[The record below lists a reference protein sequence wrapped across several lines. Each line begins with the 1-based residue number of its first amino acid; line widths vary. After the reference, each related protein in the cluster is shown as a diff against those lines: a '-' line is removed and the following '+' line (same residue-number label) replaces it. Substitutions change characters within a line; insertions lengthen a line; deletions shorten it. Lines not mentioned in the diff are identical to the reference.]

1 MGTRALSFSGPSGP
15 RPTFRALA
23 LALVLA
29 CNTEPAP
36 EPTSKTDVP
45 TEPSEPGQPGVAEPS
60 EPGLTPAPATAKEDA
75 AALLIRLLS
84 WLPSDTLS
92 VSFDRM
98 TKRMNPQVISAVFAL
113 PPKAADLLDER
124 RLLDE
129 ALAQAFEGES
139 GTPDLAW
146 LGPQSLAF
154 TQPMIRHAYFVRPLL
169 RPVGEL
175 DPLFKA
181 AGFMPEELEGKPGWL
196 PKGAFPWRMVIL
208 DEQTIAFVPAD
219 PGAGV
224 LPLIDAAAAPPS
236 PVETQVAEALGQD
249 PLIELTLLAAGPMLH
264 YDIDAAIGQLQFA
277 IRRPGANGSYE
288 GLVVLMPDGDVDE
301 CANQLRARKSPEEN
315 QQVQALIAA
324 VVFTPEPKL
333 SPPQVVGRLTIAADQ
348 LKHFVD
354 RP

>member
-1 MGTRALSFSGPSGP
+1 MGIRGLTLS
-15 RPTFRALA
+15 LA

-36 EPTSKTDVP
+36 QPTTEADAPV
-45 TEPSEPGQPGVAEPS
+45 EPSEPGVAEPTVA
-60 EPGLTPAPATAKEDA
+60 EPAPAPANEDA
-75 AALLIRLLS
+75 AALLVRLLS

-98 TKRMNPQVISAVFAL
+98 SKRWNPQVVSAVFAL

-169 RPVGEL
+169 RPPSEL
-175 DPLFKA
+175 DPLFIA
-181 AGFMPEELEGKPGWL
+181 AGFMREELEGKVGWL

-224 LPLIDAAAAPPS
+224 STLIEAAAAPAS
-236 PVETQVAEALGQD
+236 AVETQVAEALGQD
-249 PLIELTLLAAGPMLH
+249 PMIELTLLAAGPLLH
-264 YDIDAAIGQLQFA
+264 YDTDAAIAQLQFA
-277 IRRPGANGSYE
+277 LRRPGPNGGYE
-288 GLVVLMPDGDVDE
+288 GLVVLMPEGDVDE
-301 CANQLRARKSPEEN
+301 CANQLRSRTSPEEN

-324 VVFTPEPKL
+324 VQFTPEPTL
-333 SPPQVVGRLTIAADQ
+333 SPPQVIGRLTIAPDQ
-348 LKHFVD
+348 LKHFLE